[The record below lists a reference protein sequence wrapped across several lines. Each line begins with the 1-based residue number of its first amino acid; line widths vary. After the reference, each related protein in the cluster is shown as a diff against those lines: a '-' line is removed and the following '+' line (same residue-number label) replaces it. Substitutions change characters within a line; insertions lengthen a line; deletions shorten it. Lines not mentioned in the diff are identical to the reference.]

1 MIVGVS
7 KGIEKIFNILEEKLK
22 NDSILRA
29 VSTDVW
35 VVEIGKN
42 LTEERFKIVNE
53 LWKNGINAEILYQE
67 NPRQD
72 KQMEYAI
79 NNKISHIIE
88 FEKLDEE
95 IKNWRKA
102 NEISH
107 KKD

>member
-7 KGIEKIFNILEEKLK
+7 KGIEKIFNILEEKAK

-72 KQMEYAI
+72 KQMEYLQMLLI
-79 NNKISHIIE
+79 W
-88 FEKLDEE
+88 F
-95 IKNWRKA
+95 
-102 NEISH
+102 
-107 KKD
+107 